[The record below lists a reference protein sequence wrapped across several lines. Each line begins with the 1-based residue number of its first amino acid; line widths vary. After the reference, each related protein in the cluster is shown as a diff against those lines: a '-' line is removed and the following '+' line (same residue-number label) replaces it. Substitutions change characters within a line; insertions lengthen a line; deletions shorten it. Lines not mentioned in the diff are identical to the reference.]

1 MDGVIN
7 VYKEPG
13 FTSFDVVAKLRGIL
27 KTKKIGHTGTLDPMA
42 EGVLPVC
49 VGRAT
54 KLCGILTES
63 DKYYRAEFKLGI
75 ETDTEDITGKVVNES
90 DPKVLA
96 SVNESDIKDAVKHF
110 VGEYDQIPPMYSA
123 IKVDGKKLYEYARQ
137 GTEIE
142 RKPRRICIYEI
153 NDLLIEKDKICFT
166 VHCSKGTY
174 IRSLVRD
181 IGRRLGCY
189 ATLTALKRTYV
200 YGFEVDKALKLGEI
214 EERVK
219 GGRLSE
225 ILLPIDSMLKE
236 YKAFSLAETAFKA
249 LKNGNKLKEEVLL
262 PIYGGPE
269 FADVKQDREIY
280 RIYDDEGFKALYEYD
295 EASGELTP
303 YRMFL

>member
-7 VYKEPG
+7 VYKEQG
-13 FTSFDVVAKLRGIL
+13 YTSFDVVAKLRGIL

-63 DKYYRAEFKLGI
+63 DKYYEAEFKLGL
-75 ETDTEDITGKVVNES
+75 ETDTEDITGQVVNTADE
-90 DPKVLA
+90 KVLR
-96 SVNESDIKDAVKHF
+96 SIDERDVREAVMHF

-123 IKVDGKKLYEYARQ
+123 IKVDGKKLYDYARK
-137 GTEIE
+137 GIEIE
-142 RKPRRICIYEI
+142 RKPRHVCIFEI
-153 NDLLIEKDKICFT
+153 SGFAYHGDSVSMT
-166 VHCSKGTY
+166 VHCS
-174 IRSLVRD
+174 
-181 IGRRLGCY
+181 
-189 ATLTALKRTYV
+189 
-200 YGFEVDKALKLGEI
+200 
-214 EERVK
+214 

-225 ILLPIDSMLKE
+225 ILLPIDSMLKDYE
-236 YKAFSLAETAFKA
+236 AFSVPETAFKP
-249 LKNGNKLKEEVLL
+249 LKNGNKLKSEILL

-269 FADVKQDREIY
+269 FETIKKDKAIY
-280 RIYDDEGFKALYEYD
+280 RIYDDEGFKALYEYE

>member
-7 VYKEPG
+7 VYKEQG
-13 FTSFDVVAKLRGIL
+13 YTSFDVVAKLRGIL

-49 VGRAT
+49 VGKAT

-63 DKYYRAEFKLGI
+63 DKFYKAEFKLGI
-75 ETDTEDITGKVVNES
+75 ETDTEDITGKVLYTS
-90 DPKVLA
+90 DPKVLS
-96 SVNESDIKDAVKHF
+96 SVTERETKEAVEHF
-110 VGEYDQIPPMYSA
+110 LGEYEQIPPMYSA
-123 IKVDGKKLYEYARQ
+123 IKIDGKKLYDYARQ
-137 GTEIE
+137 GIEVE
-142 RKPRRICIYEI
+142 RKPRHVCIYDI
-153 NDLLIEKDKICFT
+153 SDFAFDAGTVSIT

-189 ATLTALKRTYV
+189 ATLTSLKRTYV
-200 YGFEVDKALKLGEI
+200 YGFGLDSALKIDEI
-214 EERVK
+214 AGYAKE
-219 GGRLSE
+219 GRLSE
-225 ILLPIDSMLKE
+225 ILLPLDSMLE
-236 YKAFSLAETAFKA
+236 DYAAFSLPETAFKA
-249 LKNGNKLKEEVLL
+249 LKNGNKLKSEVLL
-262 PIYGGPE
+262 PIYGGPA
-269 FADVKQDREIY
+269 FDDVKKDKSIY

>member
-7 VYKEPG
+7 VYKEQG

-63 DKYYRAEFKLGI
+63 DKYYYAEFKLGI
-75 ETDTEDITGKVVNES
+75 ETDTEDITGQVVNTS

-96 SVNESDIKDAVKHF
+96 SVTERDIREAVNHF
-110 VGEYDQIPPMYSA
+110 VGEYDQVPPMYSA
-123 IKVDGKKLYEYARQ
+123 IKIDGKKLYEYARQ
-137 GTEIE
+137 GKEVE
-142 RKPRRICIYEI
+142 RKPRHVRIYDISGFSVAG
-153 NDLLIEKDKICFT
+153 DAVSFT

-174 IRSLVRD
+174 IRSLIRD

-189 ATLTALKRTYV
+189 ATLTALKRTFV
-200 YGFEVDKALKLGEI
+200 YGFEVENALKLDEI
-214 EERVK
+214 AALVSDGK
-219 GGRLSE
+219 LSD
-225 ILLPIDSMLKE
+225 IMLPIDSMLKE
-236 YKAFSLAETAFKA
+236 YEAFSLPETAFKS
-249 LKNGNKLKEEVLL
+249 LKNGNKLKENVLL

-269 FADVKQDREIY
+269 FQDVKRDGAIY